1 MRRVLTAVGL
11 GLVLFLAVAAAGVL
25 FGDGD
30 AGVVMSI
37 SPVSVPV
44 RGPVKM
50 VRYACADGRSFSLQV
65 FADGQAVFG
74 DRTNGRGFNIRDAY
88 LTPMRIF
95 GDGTLVVG
103 AYASA
108 GFVLVDGNV
117 YMTECELRTHHYG
130 CEDGKSFGIDVQGAG
145 EEQIVF
151 TDGTNRKFFTV
162 YKREVSDG
170 RFYSDGVIDLRLG
183 WTDATVAVEG
193 QRYMTGCR
201 LEW

>member
-1 MRRVLTAVGL
+1 MKLALLSVG
-11 GLVLFLAVAAAGVL
+11 LAVAVMVCVTAATVAVDSDP
-25 FGDGD
+25 GDHD
-30 AGVVMSI
+30 AAFA
-37 SPVSVPV
+37 VSA
-44 RGPVKM
+44 GPAPGPIRI
-50 VRYACADGRSFSLQV
+50 VRYECAGQRSFNLQV
-65 FADGQAVFG
+65 FANNKAIFG
-74 DRTNGRGFNIRDAY
+74 DGTNGRGFNIDGIF

-103 AYASA
+103 AYANA

-117 YMTECELRTHHYG
+117 YMTGCELRTHHYG
-130 CEDGKSFGIDVQGAG
+130 CEGGKSFGIDIQGQG

-162 YKREVSDG
+162 YKQAAPDG

-183 WTDATVAVEG
+183 WTDGAVVVEG
-193 QRYMTGCR
+193 QPYMTGCR